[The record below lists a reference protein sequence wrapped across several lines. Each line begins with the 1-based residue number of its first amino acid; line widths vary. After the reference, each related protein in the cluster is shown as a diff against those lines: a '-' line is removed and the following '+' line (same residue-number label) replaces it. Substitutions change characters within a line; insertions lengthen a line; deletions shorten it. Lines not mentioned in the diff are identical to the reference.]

1 MVARSDTRSERRT
14 TMNLAVASLA
24 TLLSAQTVAAVPP
37 PPPLASV
44 TVGLTPNGCAVERSG
59 SAAPYAPAPLRFRA
73 PANATLLLVLPEAN
87 PNLTFDLK
95 RGGQRPLIT
104 GAGDVRIVL
113 PAADS
118 YELAVSGYDP
128 VRRVAVPVTFRI
140 KLALEVYGSPRRC
153 STDRRRS
160 RPRLRS
166 SHIPRARAS
175 RRAGPGKAMV
185 PARPAH

>member
-1 MVARSDTRSERRT
+1 
-14 TMNLAVASLA
+14 MNLAVASLA

-37 PPPLASV
+37 PIASA

-73 PANATLLLVLPEAN
+73 PAGTTLLLELPEAN

-104 GAGDVRIVL
+104 GAGFGAGDVRIVL

-153 STDRRRS
+153 STD
-160 RPRLRS
+160 
-166 SHIPRARAS
+166 
-175 RRAGPGKAMV
+175 
-185 PARPAH
+185 